1 MSTKKINIGTNISLD
16 INGYS
21 FIIPD
26 RLCKLDHVCYESK
39 ILFKWI
45 MVWYLQNHLEY
56 SSLENITKKDIN
68 NYIIRTQRII
78 LIYENDLPISQF
90 NLDNL
95 DKKILSKIPK

>member
-1 MSTKKINIGTNISLD
+1 MSTKKINMGTNISLD
-16 INGYS
+16 VNGYS

-68 NYIIRTQRII
+68 NYITRTQRII

>member
-1 MSTKKINIGTNISLD
+1 MSTKKINTGTNIILD
-16 INGYS
+16 VNGYS

-68 NYIIRTQRII
+68 NYINRTQRII

>member
-16 INGYS
+16 VNGYS

>member
-68 NYIIRTQRII
+68 NYIVRTQRII

>member
-1 MSTKKINIGTNISLD
+1 MSTKKINTGTNISLD

-68 NYIIRTQRII
+68 NYISRTQRII

>member
-1 MSTKKINIGTNISLD
+1 MSTKKINMGTNISLD
-16 INGYS
+16 VNGYS

-45 MVWYLQNHLEY
+45 MIWYLQNHLEY

-68 NYIIRTQRII
+68 NYITRTQRII

>member
-1 MSTKKINIGTNISLD
+1 MSTKKINTGTNISLD

-68 NYIIRTQRII
+68 NYITRTQRII

>member
-1 MSTKKINIGTNISLD
+1 MGTNISLD
-16 INGYS
+16 VNGYS

-68 NYIIRTQRII
+68 NYITRTQRII

>member
-1 MSTKKINIGTNISLD
+1 MSTKKINMGTNISLD
-16 INGYS
+16 VNGYS

-68 NYIIRTQRII
+68 NYIVRTQRII

>member
-45 MVWYLQNHLEY
+45 MAWYLQNHLEY

-68 NYIIRTQRII
+68 NYIVRTQRII